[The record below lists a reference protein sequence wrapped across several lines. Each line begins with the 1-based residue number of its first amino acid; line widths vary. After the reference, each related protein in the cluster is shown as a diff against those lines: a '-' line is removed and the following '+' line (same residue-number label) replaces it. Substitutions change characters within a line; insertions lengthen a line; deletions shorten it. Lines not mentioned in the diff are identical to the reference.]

1 MRWQSVGSKGIP
13 MNKPAFESRTRLQRM
28 WSVRI
33 QAIWA
38 AACTV
43 FVTLL
48 PANQQAA
55 LLALVG
61 ITGEGGIAAVVF
73 FAQLSIA
80 VSAATIAAR
89 ATKQAGLE
97 A

>member
-1 MRWQSVGSKGIP
+1 

-43 FVTLL
+43 FVAL
-48 PANQQAA
+48 PELQQAA

-97 A
+97 S